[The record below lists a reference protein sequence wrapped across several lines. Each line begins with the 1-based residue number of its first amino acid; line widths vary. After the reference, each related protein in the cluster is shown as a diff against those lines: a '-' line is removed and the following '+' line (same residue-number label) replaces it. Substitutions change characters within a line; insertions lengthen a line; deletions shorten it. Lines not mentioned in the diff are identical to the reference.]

1 MLGRS
6 KEAAD
11 VDLGLTDKRAL
22 VLAAGGGLGSAI
34 AKALAAEGAHL
45 FLTDVD
51 AAGLDRARAEIG
63 ALGTARVE
71 AQAGDLSKAGDIDAL
86 CDRAQTALGGI
97 DVLVNIT
104 GGPPSGSLPPV
115 DDDAW
120 HKQFEAMVMSVFR
133 VTRRLLPGM
142 RERKW
147 GRILTSTSSGV
158 LQPIPNLGV
167 SNTLRA
173 SLVTW
178 SKTLANEVA
187 AEGVTVNIL
196 IPGRIHT
203 TRVDELD
210 RAAAARQNKPV
221 DEIVRQSLATIPM
234 GRYGRPDE
242 FASVAAFL
250 VSERASY
257 VTGSVIRVD
266 GGVIR
271 GV

>member
-1 MLGRS
+1 
-6 KEAAD
+6 
-11 VDLGLTDKRAL
+11 VDLGLADKRAL

-34 AKALAAEGAHL
+34 ANALAAEGAQL
-45 FLTDVD
+45 LLTDVN
-51 AAGLDRARAEIG
+51 AASLERVRADISAR
-63 ALGTARVE
+63 GTARVE
-71 AQAGDLSKAGDIDAL
+71 AQASDLSRGGDIDAV
-86 CDRAQTALGGI
+86 CDRALAAFGGI
-97 DVLVNIT
+97 DILVNIT
-104 GGPPSGSLPPV
+104 GGPPAGPLPPV

-120 HKQFEAMVMSVFR
+120 HKQFDAMVLSVFR

-158 LQPIPNLGV
+158 LQPIPNLGI
-167 SNTLRA
+167 SNALRA

-178 SKTLANEVA
+178 SKTLASEVA

-196 IPGRIHT
+196 VPGRIHT

-221 DEIVRQSLATIPM
+221 EEVVRQSLATIPT

-242 FASVAAFL
+242 FAAVAAFL

>member
-1 MLGRS
+1 
-6 KEAAD
+6 
-11 VDLGLTDKRAL
+11 VDLGFAGKRAL

-34 AKALAAEGAHL
+34 AHTLAAEGVSV

-51 AAGLDRARAEIG
+51 AASLDRVRAEISAVG
-63 ALGTARVE
+63 AARVD
-71 AQAGDLSKAGDIDAL
+71 AHAGDLSKPGDIDAL
-86 CDRAQTALGGI
+86 CDRALATLGGI
-97 DVLVNIT
+97 DILVNIT
-104 GGPPSGSLPPV
+104 GGPPSGPLPPV
-115 DDDAW
+115 DDAAW
-120 HKQFEAMVMSVFR
+120 HKQFEAMVLSVFR
-133 VTRRLLPGM
+133 VTRHVLPGM

-147 GRILTSTSSGV
+147 GRILTCTSSGV
-158 LQPIPNLGV
+158 LQPIPNLGI

-178 SKTLANEVA
+178 SKTLAAEVA
-187 AEGVTVNIL
+187 AEGVTVNVL
-196 IPGRIHT
+196 VPGRIHT

-210 RAAAARQNKPV
+210 RAAATRQNKPV
-221 DEIVRQSLATIPM
+221 EEIVKQSLATIPM

-242 FASVAAFL
+242 FAAVAAFL

>member
-1 MLGRS
+1 M
-6 KEAAD
+6 
-11 VDLGLTDKRAL
+11 DLGLADKRAL

-34 AKALAAEGAHL
+34 ASALAAEGAQI
-45 FLTDVD
+45 FLSDVD
-51 AAGLDRARAEIG
+51 AASLERVRAEIS
-63 ALGTARVE
+63 APGTARVE
-71 AQAGDLSKAGDIDAL
+71 ALAGDLSKAGDIDAV
-86 CDRAQTALGGI
+86 CERALAAFGGI
-97 DVLVNIT
+97 DILVNVT
-104 GGPPSGSLPPV
+104 GGPPAGPLPPV
-115 DDDAW
+115 TDEAW
-120 HKQFEAMVMSVFR
+120 HKQFEAMVLSVFR

-158 LQPIPNLGV
+158 LQPIPNLGI

-178 SKTLANEVA
+178 SKTLAGEVA
-187 AEGVTVNIL
+187 GEGVTVNVL
-196 IPGRIHT
+196 VPGRIHT
-203 TRVDELD
+203 KRVDALD
-210 RAAAARQNKPV
+210 RAAATRQNKPV
-221 DEIVRQSLATIPM
+221 EEIVRQSRATIPM

-242 FASVAAFL
+242 FAAVAAFL

>member
-1 MLGRS
+1 
-6 KEAAD
+6 
-11 VDLGLTDKRAL
+11 VDLGLKDKRAL
-22 VLAAGGGLGSAI
+22 ILAAGGGLGSAI
-34 AKALAAEGAHL
+34 ATTLAAEGAQL

-51 AAGLDRARAEIG
+51 SAGLEQARAEVG
-63 ALGTARVE
+63 ARGKGRVE
-71 AQAGDLSKAGDIDAL
+71 TQTCDLSKSGDIDAL
-86 CDRAQTALGGI
+86 CQTAVSALGGI
-97 DVLVNIT
+97 DILVNIT
-104 GGPPSGSLPPV
+104 GGPPGGLLPPV

-120 HKQFEAMVMSVFR
+120 HKHFDSMVLSVFR

-147 GRILTSTSSGV
+147 GRILTCTSSGV
-158 LQPIPNLGV
+158 VQPIPNLGI

-178 SKTLANEVA
+178 SKTLAGEVA
-187 AEGVTVNIL
+187 TEGVTVNVL
-196 IPGRIHT
+196 VPGRIHT
-203 TRVDELD
+203 KRVDELD

-221 DEIVRQSLATIPM
+221 EEIVKQSLATIPM

-250 VSERASY
+250 VGEPASY

-271 GV
+271 SV

>member
-1 MLGRS
+1 
-6 KEAAD
+6 
-11 VDLGLTDKRAL
+11 VDLGLASKRAL
-22 VLAAGGGLGSAI
+22 ILAAGGGLGSAI
-34 AKALAAEGAHL
+34 ATSLAAEGASV
-45 FLTDVD
+45 FLSDVD
-51 AAGLDRARAEIG
+51 TAGLDRVRAEIG
-63 ALGTARVE
+63 ALAKARVE
-71 AQAGDLSKAGDIDAL
+71 THAADLSKPGDIAAL
-86 CDRAQTALGGI
+86 GERALAAFGGI
-97 DVLVNIT
+97 DILVNIT
-104 GGPPSGSLPPV
+104 GGPPAGPLPPV
-115 DDDAW
+115 EDDAW
-120 HKQFEAMVMSVFR
+120 HKQFDAMVLSVFR
-133 VTRRLLPGM
+133 VTRAVLPGM

-158 LQPIPNLGV
+158 VQPIPSLGI

-187 AEGVTVNIL
+187 AEGVTVNVL
-196 IPGRIHT
+196 VPGRIHT
-203 TRVDELD
+203 KRVDELD

-250 VSERASY
+250 VSEPASY
-257 VTGSVIRVD
+257 ITGTVVRVD

>member
-1 MLGRS
+1 
-6 KEAAD
+6 
-11 VDLGLTDKRAL
+11 VDLGLAGKRAL
-22 VLAAGGGLGSAI
+22 VLAAGGGLGSAV
-34 AKALAAEGAHL
+34 AGALAAEGAHV

-51 AAGLDRARAEIG
+51 AAGLDRARAAIT
-63 ALGTARVE
+63 ALGRGRVE
-71 AQAGDLSKAGDIDAL
+71 AHAGDLSKSGDIDEV
-86 CDRAQTALGGI
+86 CDRALAAFGGI
-97 DVLVNIT
+97 DILVNVT
-104 GGPPSGSLPPV
+104 GGPPAGPLPPV
-115 DDDAW
+115 SDDAW
-120 HKQFEAMVMSVFR
+120 HKHFEAMVLSVFR

-142 RERKW
+142 RERRW

-158 LQPIPNLGV
+158 LQPIPNLGI

-178 SKTLANEVA
+178 SKTLASEVA
-187 AEGVTVNIL
+187 ADGVTVNVL
-196 IPGRIHT
+196 VPGRIHT
-203 TRVDELD
+203 KRVDELD
-210 RAAAARQNKPV
+210 RAAAGRQNKPV

-242 FASVAAFL
+242 FAAVAAFL

-257 VTGSVIRVD
+257 VTGSVVRVD